1 MVRTLKLA
9 ALGLVLGSLLV
20 LVGCFNST
28 GPGTDND
35 KDYAPPIKA
44 DQHNRDGARDAK
56 PGEGDHAHKPGQ
68 HGGILVSI
76 GTDSYHAEAVFE
88 KGGTLRLYLLGKDE
102 TRIQEADVQTLNGF
116 IKATGDPEAEPFAL
130 EADPTQDDTRGM
142 TSRFAGKIPARLV
155 GKHLEVTIPNLRI
168 GNERFRIS
176 FKSAAEPGEAH
187 SSVMPPPA
195 ENERDLYLTP
205 GGKYTAADIQANGNT
220 SARVK
225 YQGVKTEHNDHPQPG
240 DKICPISKTKANPKI
255 TWIVGGKVY
264 EFCCPP
270 CVDEFVSTAKEKP
283 EQIHNP
289 ESYRKQ

>member
-1 MVRTLKLA
+1 MSRTFKFA
-9 ALGLVLGSLLV
+9 SLGLVLSSLLV
-20 LVGCFNST
+20 LAGCFNNP
-28 GPGTDND
+28 GPGTDKD
-35 KDYAPPIKA
+35 KDNAAP
-44 DQHNRDGARDAK
+44 ARDAK
-56 PGEGDHAHKPGQ
+56 RPEADHAHKPGQ

-102 TRIQEADVQTLNGF
+102 TRIQEVDLQTLSGF

-130 EADPTQDDTRGM
+130 EADPTPDDSKGM
-142 TSRFAGKIPARLV
+142 TSRFTGKIPARLV

-168 GNERFRIS
+168 GKERFRIS
-176 FKSAAEPGEAH
+176 FQSAGEPGGDH
-187 SSVMPPPA
+187 SDIMPPPA
-195 ENERDLYLTP
+195 EDERTLYLTP
-205 GGKYTAADIQANGNT
+205 GGKYTTADIQANGNT
-220 SARVK
+220 SAKVK
-225 YQGVKTEHNDHPQPG
+225 YQGVKTEHNDRPQPG